1 MKKIFSIIALF
12 IIAAIAMPTEAAT
25 KWTNYKIMIDPGHG
39 GSDPGASGPS
49 APHEAT
55 LVLRCGLALQKRI
68 VNECGGTVKMT
79 RSTDTFISLSSRKAS
94 SVSYDPYIFCALH
107 LNAFNTTAKGTETYY
122 YWTSGNSS
130 LLANKVQAQLIANF
144 KTVSGFTP
152 TNRGVKTA
160 SYTVIMGSSS
170 VPAILTE
177 GLFVDNS
184 TEWNIIK
191 SESND
196 GFKKWVQGHL
206 YGFYDRLVLLNSDL
220 IDPAGSSST
229 STPDPTMTLNPTSMD
244 FSCVE
249 GKTTTNAVSIKG
261 SNLTATPTASIS
273 GTGFSISSSS
283 LTSTGGSVTV
293 KFAPTSAGSYSGT
306 LTIKSGSLSKTVKLT
321 GTATAAPLTFTE
333 KWNASDQ
340 NGKIG
345 RAHV

>member
-12 IIAAIAMPTEAAT
+12 VIATIGIPTQAAT

-55 LVLRCGLALQKRI
+55 LVLRCGLALKNRI

-94 SVSYDPYIFCALH
+94 SVSYDPYIFCSLH

-160 SYTVIMGSSS
+160 NYTVIMGSSN
-170 VPAILTE
+170 VPAVLTE
-177 GLFVDNS
+177 GLFVDNK

-206 YGFYDRLVLLNSDL
+206 YGFYDRL
-220 IDPAGSSST
+220 
-229 STPDPTMTLNPTSMD
+229 
-244 FSCVE
+244 E
-249 GKTTTNAVSIKG
+249 SINCFG
-261 SNLTATPTASIS
+261 
-273 GTGFSISSSS
+273 
-283 LTSTGGSVTV
+283 
-293 KFAPTSAGSYSGT
+293 
-306 LTIKSGSLSKTVKLT
+306 
-321 GTATAAPLTFTE
+321 
-333 KWNASDQ
+333 
-340 NGKIG
+340 
-345 RAHV
+345 